1 MDHPDGW
8 EPIIERVLAGD
19 PVAFADLFR
28 LLGTPVA
35 GYLRGRGVDDPD
47 GLTNEVFLRVHRT
60 MHRFDGDAGEF
71 RSWVFAIAHNAAVD
85 DGRRRRRRVREQFGA
100 RVPEQRSDD
109 VETQVMARLADERV
123 RDLLAVLT
131 DDQQAVLLLR
141 VVSGLSARETAV
153 VLGKGEE
160 AVKALQRR
168 GLAALRRELA
178 GKEGVPK

>member
-1 MDHPDGW
+1 MDQPDAW
-8 EPIIERVLAGD
+8 EPTVEQARAGD
-19 PVAFADLFR
+19 ARAFADLFR
-28 LLGTPVA
+28 LLATPVA

-60 MHRFDGDAGEF
+60 MQRFDGTSAEF

-85 DGRRRRRRVREQFGA
+85 DGRRRARRVRETPIAQPPEREGA
-100 RVPEQRSDD
+100 D
-109 VETQVMARLADERV
+109 VETMVMARLADERV
-123 RDLLAVLT
+123 RALLDGLT
-131 DDQQAVLLLR
+131 DDQQAVVLLR
-141 VVSGLSARETAV
+141 VVSGLSVRETAS

-168 GLAALRRELA
+168 GLAALRREVT

>member
-1 MDHPDGW
+1 MDQPDGW
-8 EPIIERVLAGD
+8 EPTVEQALAGD
-19 PVAFADLFR
+19 ARAFADLFR

-35 GYLRGRGVDDPD
+35 GYLRGRGVDDAD

-60 MHRFDGDAGEF
+60 MHRFDGTADEF
-71 RSWVFAIAHNAAVD
+71 RSWVFTIAHNAAVD
-85 DGRRRRRRVREQFGA
+85 EGRRRRRRVNETA
-100 RVPEQRSDD
+100 TAHPPESAGGD
-109 VETQVMARLADERV
+109 VETLFMARLADERV
-123 RDLLAVLT
+123 RDLLGVLT

-141 VVSGLSARETAV
+141 VVSGLSVRETAS

-168 GLAALRRELA
+168 GLAALRRQLT

>member
-1 MDHPDGW
+1 MDRPAGW
-8 EPIIERVLAGD
+8 EQTVEQAVAGD
-19 PVAFADLFR
+19 PRAFADLFR
-28 LLGTPVA
+28 LLGAPVA
-35 GYLRGRGVDDPD
+35 GYLRGRGVEDAD

-60 MHRFDGDAGEF
+60 MPRFDGSADEF

-85 DGRRRRRRVREQFGA
+85 EGRRRRRRVDQTSTPRLPDIA
-100 RVPEQRSDD
+100 DAD
-109 VETQVMARLADERV
+109 VETTVMARLAEERV
-123 RDLLAVLT
+123 RELLEILT

-141 VVSGLSARETAV
+141 VVSGLSVRETAS

-168 GLAALRRELA
+168 GLATLRRELT